1 MGKHEAILFVQ
12 SLRERQAVFR
22 NGLRVVQKL
31 IDDAS
36 DTPPHLYILRNR
48 VVNRAVLFQERRA
61 VGRILSDGTE
71 KLQYRK
77 VDSKVAD

>member
-31 IDDAS
+31 IGDAS
-36 DTPPHLYILRNR
+36 DTPHLYILRNR

-61 VGRILSDGTE
+61 VGRIFSDGTE

>member
-1 MGKHEAILFVQ
+1 MQ

-22 NGLRVVQKL
+22 DGLWVVQKL

-36 DTPPHLYILRNR
+36 DISPRLYILRNNR